1 MGWGLVDFAW
11 TVLQSTAYSAACDFG
26 RAHTRGSAT
35 GHLRTIDM
43 ADWALLA
50 RAGIVRLCIP
60 VAYGGEGFDA
70 QTTAR
75 AVEGFAYG
83 CDDMGLLF
91 SACAHLF
98 ACAMPVAEYGSPEL
112 HERYLKR
119 LADGSLVGAN
129 AITELAAGSDVSA
142 MTTRAACEGD
152 MYKIT
157 GTKSYV
163 TNAPLAGCF
172 LVYAVTNPADG
183 YLGVTAFVV
192 DRDTPGVDIGEAFE
206 KRGLYSAPA
215 ASVGFHGCL
224 ISAANRVGAEGQGAA
239 VFQSSMAWERSCL
252 FAMYLGQMDRQ
263 LDAVLHHVKTRR
275 QFGHVLA
282 RMQTV
287 AHRVADMKLRLEAAR
302 LLLYRACWL
311 KDNGEDAVAEIAMAK
326 LAVSE
331 GAVQSAIDAVQ
342 LFGSTG
348 TRSDCPVGSAVWDA
362 LPATIFSGVSGVQR
376 DILARSLGL

>member
-1 MGWGLVDFAW
+1 VDFSW
-11 TVLQSTAYSAACDFG
+11 TKQQAKAYAGARDYGHAHQRRSADG
-26 RAHTRGSAT
+26 Q
-35 GHLRTIDM
+35 LRPIDM

-50 RAGIVRLCIP
+50 RAGIPRLCIP

-83 CDDMGLLF
+83 CDDMGLVF

-98 ACAMPVAEYGSPEL
+98 ACAMPIAEHGSTDL
-112 HERYLKR
+112 SERYLKR

-129 AITELAAGSDVSA
+129 AITEVDAGSDVWA
-142 MTTRAACEGD
+142 MTTMATSEGD
-152 MYKIT
+152 KYRIT

-172 LVYAVTNPADG
+172 LVYAVTSPADG

-192 DRDTPGVDIGEAFE
+192 DRDTPGVEVGLAFE
-206 KRGLYSAPA
+206 KRGLSSAPA
-215 ASVGFHGCL
+215 ASVEFDGCL
-224 ISAANRVGAEGQGAA
+224 VDGVNRVGAEGQGAA
-239 VFQSSMAWERSCL
+239 VFRSSMVWERTCL

-263 LDAVLHHVKTRR
+263 LDAVLRHVKSRC
-275 QFGHVLA
+275 QFGRPLA

-287 AHRVADMKLRLEAAR
+287 AHSVADMKLRLEAAR

-311 KDNGEDAVAEIAMAK
+311 KDEGEDAMAEIAMAK

-331 GAVQSAIDAVQ
+331 GAVQSALDAVQ

-348 TRSDCPVGSAVWDA
+348 TRSAEPIGSAVWDA
-362 LPATIFSGVSGVQR
+362 LPGTVFSGVSGVQR
-376 DILARSLGL
+376 DMLARSLGL